1 MIEWISV
8 KDRLPEG
15 VTGIPYMHFMSE
27 PVAVIHKDRPDYP
40 ITAHAVFT
48 DSTYENLGIA
58 IETNGASK
66 YKYVCWYSAG
76 RNLNN
81 PFDLKND
88 NYERFLP
95 RIFGEKITHW
105 MPLPPPPN
113 AGSAGQNS

>member
-15 VTGIPYMHFMSE
+15 VTGIPYMEFMSKA
-27 PVAVIHKDRPDYP
+27 VAVIHKDRPDYP
-40 ITAHAVFT
+40 ITAHAIFT
-48 DSTYENLGIA
+48 DSDFGNAGIA
-58 IETNGASK
+58 ISTNGASK
-66 YKYVCWYSAG
+66 YKWVCWYSAG
-76 RNLNN
+76 RDLNN

-113 AGSAGQNS
+113 ASSAGQNT